1 MLAEFVQH
9 ISLET
14 GLSPKTAREALGIV
28 LNAADRQG
36 ASYAQE
42 IFEKVAGARTL
53 AARMGAE
60 AGAATGLIARL
71 IEQTPGGRS
80 EVVQQMLRSLQR
92 AGLGHNQI
100 GALFPAISGFVSS
113 EFGIRGIGHLG
124 DFLGGSTGDGVRTV
138 QGVA

>member
-9 ISLET
+9 IALET
-14 GLSPKTAREALGIV
+14 GLTPKDARAALGIV

-36 ASYAQE
+36 SAYAQD
-42 IFEKVAGARTL
+42 IFEKVAGARPL
-53 AARMGAE
+53 AAKMAAE
-60 AGAATGLIARL
+60 TGAATGVIARL

-80 EVVQQMLRSLQR
+80 EVVQQMLNSLR
-92 AGLGHNQI
+92 KIGLGPNQI
-100 GALFPAISGFVSS
+100 GALFPAISSFASS

-124 DFLGGSTGDGVRTV
+124 DFLGGAAGTGVRTV